1 MKVQF
6 AGFGGAFDI
15 PCYTDEKGNM
25 YFDENNGRG
34 KLDLYTGA
42 WMDPDCGEICGEP
55 GYPVTEPVECEE
67 PFKRH
72 PKEFSYRLL
81 SRLKSDCK
89 YFISR
94 KGQCS
99 KTSLWSD
106 ITTILS
112 EMSRI
117 LNSFSEEEKPE
128 WLTDAEFASLCNEV
142 GMYV

>member
-25 YFDENNGRG
+25 YFDENNGMG

-55 GYPVTEPVECEE
+55 GCPVTELVECEE

-72 PKEFSYRLL
+72 PMEFSYQLL

-94 KGQCS
+94 KGQCA

-106 ITTILS
+106 ISTILS

-128 WLTDAEFASLCNEV
+128 WLTDTEFASLCNEV